1 MNSAI
6 DESSAD
12 SSISLTATQSTSRPA
27 KRPFQR
33 GAPNVIVIV
42 LDDIGFAQ
50 LGCYGSDIAT
60 PAIDGLAETG
70 IRLTN
75 FHTTAVCSPTR
86 ACLLTGRNH
95 HRVGVGMLP
104 DLPMNFP
111 GYTARIPDE
120 AGTLAQILRAEGYA
134 TFAVGKWH
142 LTPRDQR
149 SPSGPF
155 ENWPL
160 AKGFEHFY
168 GFLGGD
174 ANHWAP
180 ELVRDNSYVDP
191 PRTPEEGYHLSEDL
205 ADETIARIRGLRRD
219 QPDRPFLVW
228 LAMGAGHAPHHVTP
242 EWSDP
247 YIGQFDT
254 GWDAWR
260 RSTLERQI
268 ALGIV
273 PPETELPT
281 DSEHVPVW
289 ESMHPDQRRVAARMM
304 EIYAG
309 FLTHADAQ
317 IGRVLAELE
326 ELGER
331 ENTIV
336 IVVSD
341 NGASG
346 EAGPSGSVSEF
357 RFAQGRDEDPELNL
371 AMIDELG
378 GPRAYNH
385 YPWGWAEAGNT
396 PVRRFKR
403 YTFEGGVRDPFVIS
417 WPAGLDIPG
426 SDSPGSDIRGQYCHA
441 IDVLPTLLDLLGL
454 EPPEQLNGLEQM
466 SLDGVSLRPMLASA
480 DAADQR
486 TAQYYEC
493 WGSRAMYVD
502 GWKVVTNHI
511 NQLTH
516 AERDLIAGSSD
527 FATDHWHLFDS
538 RNDLAENHDLGEQ
551 YPEILEKL
559 VARWHA
565 EAERNGVLP
574 LSDGVFDRL
583 PHLFLP
589 WPSGASRVEL
599 RPGERVFEDNTPTLC
614 NGFTITA
621 HLAAPL
627 TATDCGVLAE
637 QGDYNGGWVWHL
649 SESRLCFAVSFV
661 SEFVTELAVALPVGA
676 STLQILGRPEADGG
690 VDLAA
695 LADGVVIGTGRLP
708 HEWPGLWTP
717 NSSASLLAGVG
728 RPLPVC
734 DGYDP
739 TVPFSGVLE
748 RLVVAADGGAALA
761 DLTRQVEIAFRNQ

>member
-1 MNSAI
+1 MAPADTPDDATRIPLSAA
-6 DESSAD
+6 SA
-12 SSISLTATQSTSRPA
+12 TSARAERPYRA
-27 KRPFQR
+27 
-33 GAPNVIVIV
+33 GAPNVVVVV
-42 LDDIGFAQ
+42 LDDVGFAQ

-60 PAIDGLAETG
+60 PAIDSLADTG
-70 IRLTN
+70 VRLTN

-120 AGTLAQILRAEGYA
+120 AATLAQILRAEGYA

-160 AKGFEHFY
+160 GKGFEHYY
-168 GFLGGD
+168 GFLSGD

-180 ELVRDNSYVDP
+180 ELIRDNSYVDP
-191 PRTPEEGYHLSEDL
+191 PRTPDEGYHLSEDL
-205 ADETIARIRGLRRD
+205 ADETIARVRELRRD
-219 QPDRPFLVW
+219 QPERPFLVW
-228 LAMGAGHAPHHVTP
+228 LGMGAAHAPHHVTP
-242 EWSDP
+242 EWSNA
-247 YIGQFDT
+247 YAGQFDA
-254 GWDAWR
+254 GWDEWR
-260 RSTLERQI
+260 RATLERQI

-273 PPETELPT
+273 EPGTVLPSPS
-281 DSEHVPVW
+281 DHVPVW
-289 ESMHPDQRRVAARMM
+289 DDMDPDQRRVAARMM

-309 FLTHADAQ
+309 FMTHADAQ
-317 IGRVLAELE
+317 LGKVLAALD

-331 ENTIV
+331 DNTVV

-346 EAGPSGSVSEF
+346 EAGPHGSVSEF

-378 GPRAYNH
+378 GHRTYNH

-396 PVRRFKR
+396 PARRFKR
-403 YTFEGGVRDPFVIS
+403 YTFEGGVRDPFIIS
-417 WPAGLDIPG
+417 WPAGLDATG
-426 SDSPGSDIRGQYCHA
+426 EIRHQYSHA
-441 IDVLPTLLDLLGL
+441 IDVLPTLLDLLDL
-454 EPPEQLNGLEQM
+454 DAPERLSGVEQM
-466 SLDGVSLRPMLASA
+466 SFDGATLRPMLESA
-480 DAADQR
+480 EAPDPR

-502 GWKVVTNHI
+502 GWKVVTNHV

-527 FATDHWHLFDS
+527 FELDHWHLFDT
-538 RNDLAENHDLGEQ
+538 RTDPAENHDVGDQ
-551 YPEILEKL
+551 FPEIRDRL
-559 VARWHA
+559 VARWYA
-565 EAERNGVLP
+565 EAERNNVLP

-583 PHLFLP
+583 SHLFLP
-589 WPSGASRVEL
+589 WPTGATRVEL
-599 RPGERVFEDNTPTLC
+599 RPGERVFEDNTPTLS

-621 HLAAPL
+621 HLGAPL
-627 TATDCGVLAE
+627 DAAATGVIAE

-649 SESRLCFAVSFV
+649 VDGHLRFSVNFV
-661 SEFVTELAVALPVGA
+661 SEHLTTVAVAVPLGA
-676 STLQILGRPEADGG
+676 TVLQVVGRPSDDGTGGRAVDMAVCADGE
-690 VDLAA
+690 
-695 LADGVVIGTGRLP
+695 VIGAARLP

-739 TVPFSGVLE
+739 TVAFSGSLD
-748 RLVVAADGGAALA
+748 RLVVEADGGTTFI
-761 DLTRQVEIAFRNQ
+761 DLVHQVETAFRNQ